1 MVYMLT
7 FGVYWWDPCYHVI
20 FPWYLHDIPI
30 GKTPVISP
38 SQTPHIRW
46 SAKAA
51 LLLFVLRYV
60 LEEAS
65 EFVGFESKGGEFL
78 PMAKAVDDSIDR
90 FKLTQR
96 ILKVS

>member
-1 MVYMLT
+1 MVKTCIHHFTMSYS
-7 FGVYWWDPCYHVI
+7 
-20 FPWYLHDIPI
+20 HDISMTFPL
-30 GKTPVISP
+30 GKPLWYPRFS

>member
-1 MVYMLT
+1 MSYS
-7 FGVYWWDPCYHVI
+7 
-20 FPWYLHDIPI
+20 HDISM
-30 GKTPVISP
+30 TSP
-38 SQTPHIRW
+38 LYSLWYPRFSSQKPHIRW

-96 ILKVS
+96 ILKVSEGRIRWSMVEIT